1 MTNQPHPYFHHLAP
15 GDSMTRIVSAVR
27 RVIRALHHVH
37 PEHDGSSLVGTAE
50 SLAADLEAAGTLGI
64 RQESLLRHTRSPL
77 SGVMNPVAPPM
88 TSTYHPDERRVV
100 SSVTFNEA
108 FQGPPACVHGGFVAA
123 LLDEALGR
131 TRHLTDRNCVTGS
144 LLVTY
149 RKPTPVNVPLT
160 VDARITELLDR
171 KMVVRGEITAD
182 GQVTAVGEGT
192 FVFLETG
199 KFNALVADARNASKP
214 N

>member
-1 MTNQPHPYFHHLAP
+1 MTNQSNPYFRHMVP
-15 GDSMTRIVSAVR
+15 SDSMARVVSAVR
-27 RVIRALHHVH
+27 RAIKALHHVH
-37 PEHDGSSLVGTAE
+37 PGHDAATLVTAAE
-50 SLAADLEAAGTLGI
+50 TLADDLEAAGTLGI

-88 TSTYHPDERRVV
+88 TSTYHPDEKRVV
-100 SSVTFNEA
+100 SSIMFNEA

-171 KMVVRGEITAD
+171 KMIVRGEITAD
-182 GQVTAVGEGT
+182 GTVTAVGEGT
-192 FVFLETG
+192 FVFLETE
-199 KFNALVADARNASKP
+199 KFNALVTDARNASKP

>member
-1 MTNQPHPYFHHLAP
+1 MTDQRNPYFRHLSP
-15 GDSMTRIVSAVR
+15 SDSMSRVVAAVR
-27 RVIRALHHVH
+27 RIIRALHHVH
-37 PEHDGSSLVGTAE
+37 PGHDGSSLVGTVE
-50 SLAADLEAAGTLGI
+50 SLAAELEAAGTLGI

-88 TSTYHPDERRVV
+88 TSEYHPAEMRVV

-108 FQGPPACVHGGFVAA
+108 FQGPPACVHGGFVSA

-160 VDARITELLDR
+160 VDARITDLLDR
-171 KMVVRGEITAD
+171 KMIVRGEIIAD

-192 FVFLETG
+192 FVFLETA
-199 KFNALVADARNASKP
+199 KFNALVTDARNASKP